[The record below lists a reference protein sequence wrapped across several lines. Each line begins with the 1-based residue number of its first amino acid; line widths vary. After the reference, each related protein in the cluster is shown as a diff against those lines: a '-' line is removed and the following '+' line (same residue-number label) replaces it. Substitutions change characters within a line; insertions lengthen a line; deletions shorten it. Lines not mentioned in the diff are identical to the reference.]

1 LRRDRHATYKFS
13 MKNSGRK
20 TVKVA
25 TQGTAGKVGK
35 LAKVASEGVEARR
48 SPPTHEEIAARSYAL
63 YLARGGLHG
72 HDVEDWLLAEA
83 DLLA

>member
-1 LRRDRHATYKFS
+1 

-25 TQGTAGKVGK
+25 AQDTAGKVGK
-35 LAKVASEGVEARR
+35 LGKLANVTSNVASEGVEARR
-48 SPPTHEEIAARSYAL
+48 PPPTHEEIAERSYAL

-72 HDVEDWLLAEA
+72 HDVEDWLRAEA